1 MEETFMK
8 PITGAWFEFR
18 HHNLAEGRLYNG
30 ALRSFT
36 AEQWAAM
43 IRDARALGMDT
54 LVLTCSSL
62 VYREESESYAPVDVF
77 PPAPMACENPMD
89 VLMDTAEEAGVGVF
103 LSAGFYGFWED
114 SEGNM
119 KSREV
124 EKRAFQACGE
134 MYARYAK
141 YRSFR
146 GWYLPDETEAGPYF
160 SPVFLD
166 YVNRYSAFFRKLD
179 PQKPILIA
187 PYGTNKI
194 VPDDTFVKQL
204 AGMDVDYIAYQ
215 DEVGVQ
221 KSRPED
227 TAEYYRGLRRAHDR
241 AGQSRLWADMEI
253 FEFTG
258 TVYHSALVPASM
270 ERIARQLASV
280 SPYVDK
286 VLCYAFPGLLSR
298 PGSLARY
305 PDGAPEKLYA
315 NYLAWRDANA
325 EKLIDP
331 I

>member
-1 MEETFMK
+1 MK
-8 PITGAWFEFR
+8 PITGAWFEFK
-18 HHNLAEGRLYNG
+18 HHNLFEGQPYND

-43 IRDARALGMDT
+43 IRDARAMGMDT

-62 VYREESESYAPVDVF
+62 VYREERESYAPVDVF
-77 PPAPMACENPMD
+77 PPAAMACENPMD
-89 VLMDTAEEAGVGVF
+89 VLMDTAEEEGMGVF

-124 EKRAFQACGE
+124 EKRAFRACE
-134 MYARYAK
+134 EIYARYAD
-141 YRSFR
+141 RVSFR

-166 YVNRYSAFFRKLD
+166 YVARYAAFFRHLD
-179 PQKPILIA
+179 AAKPLLIA

-194 VPDDTFVKQL
+194 VPDDTFVRQL
-204 AGMDVDYIAYQ
+204 ADMDVDYIAYQ

-227 TAEYYRGLRRAHDR
+227 TATYYQGLCNAHGR
-241 AGQSRLWADMEI
+241 AGRSKLWADIEM
-253 FEFTG
+253 FDFTG
-258 TVYHSALVPASM
+258 QVYRSALVPAPM
-270 ERIARQLASV
+270 ERIAKQIASV

-286 VLCYAFPGLLSR
+286 ILCYAFPGLLSR
-298 PGSLARY
+298 PGSPACY
-305 PDGAPEKLYA
+305 PGGGQDKLYA
-315 NYLAWRDANA
+315 DYLTWIRNTGAD
-325 EKLIDP
+325 E
-331 I
+331 